1 MQKLFSTQL
10 LVNLLLLFSIGGFSY
25 CSNKE
30 EFSKEEGLK
39 KDFLGQWYYSEDNQ
53 IYCLLFS
60 EDGTG
65 GITCYTYSEK
75 QWSEQFLSLQY
86 TLSDDMLILKTTG
99 SDIITGKIG
108 IMENSLS
115 FVNGDSTIMLTRYDG
130 GEAKINELKKE
141 IEDNLLELE
150 PTESIKPDSYYSTEK
165 DIINVISHIYSDL
178 RDYEYKQMLL
188 EKIRLTQKDFYDS
201 PVAPISSLS
210 KEVSDAWQAA
220 YKTVRLAN
228 ELINVLET
236 SDIAKINEQKRIAY
250 ANEAKVLRCMVY
262 YNMAQLWENI
272 PYIIKDF
279 DDPYEA
285 QYPILSSQNI
295 YEELNKILQSID
307 ILPEDENRVSTETVK
322 ALRGEIA
329 LSSGKKDEAKA
340 LLSNCHSDFSILV
353 DEQLTPYMYQIFGS
367 KFSNYTSEK
376 IELLLQETEIDN
388 NYKVA
393 LLIDNWKRKKQYW
406 GYWIMLKRTKQ
417 AQAVCGCEE
426 YELLMPIPQT
436 ELEMMPSLKQ
446 NPGY

>member
-130 GEAKINELKKE
+130 SEAKINELKKE

-150 PTESIKPDSYYSTEK
+150 PTESINPDSYYSTEK
-165 DIINVISHIYSDL
+165 DIINVISGIYSNL

-228 ELINVLET
+228 GLINVLEARN
-236 SDIAKINEQKRIAY
+236 IAKISEQKRIAY

-285 QYPILSSQNI
+285 QSPILSSQNI